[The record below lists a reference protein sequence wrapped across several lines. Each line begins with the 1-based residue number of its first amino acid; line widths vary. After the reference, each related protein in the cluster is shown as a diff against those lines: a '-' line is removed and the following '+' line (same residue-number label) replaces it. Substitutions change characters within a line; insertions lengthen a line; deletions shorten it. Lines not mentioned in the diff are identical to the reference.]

1 MRTPCLVLTLIPLLT
16 ALILACGSPA
26 RNTKQEPSPT
36 PNLTPGAA
44 ASIDAT
50 TEVSPTPSPP
60 GFLVT
65 SGVGADFIDLQG
77 ALKKAID
84 LYPVRGDYA
93 VAVSD
98 LQSGE
103 TISVNGDVPRISG
116 CTINL
121 FVLFQVAI
129 DLEAGKYPLA
139 LVDELVRD
147 TTWNS
152 DAVTA
157 RELYEIVGDGDAT
170 KGVRIVDDLIR
181 KRLGIES
188 VLLDHPPAYPDDSL
202 DRDFNNWVTAEAMN
216 QALAALWRG
225 EVVGPKYRAYLL
237 EVLEDVKPGLNYL
250 TAAVPKARVS
260 HKNGFLAGDTG
271 YIDNDVGIVRLSR
284 GDQEFAY
291 AVSFF
296 SQEVPTEY
304 GDVVLGQRLGD
315 LTYKVML
322 ARYP

>member
-1 MRTPCLVLTLIPLLT
+1 MRTWPPVYPFALLLTTLVLT
-16 ALILACGSPA
+16 CGTPA
-26 RNTKQEPSPT
+26 RSTEQGTAPT
-36 PNLTPGAA
+36 PGLTPGAA
-44 ASIDAT
+44 ATADPTA
-50 TEVSPTPSPP
+50 EASPTPISC
-60 GFLVT
+60 GFLT
-65 SGVGADFIDLQG
+65 SANVAADFTDLLT

-84 LYPVRGDYA
+84 SYPVEGAYA
-93 VAVSD
+93 VAVTD

-103 TISVNGDVPRISG
+103 TISVDGDVPQLSG

-139 LVDELVRD
+139 LVDEIVRD
-147 TTWNS
+147 TTWSSN
-152 DAVTA
+152 AVTA
-157 RELYEIVGDGDAT
+157 RELYEVVGDGDAT

-181 KRLGIES
+181 NRLGIDG
-188 VLLDHPPAYPDDSL
+188 VVLDHPPSYPEDSL
-202 DRDFNNWVTAEAMN
+202 DLDFNNWVTPAAMN
-216 QALAALWRG
+216 EALAALWRG
-225 EVVGPKYRAYLL
+225 EVVGPRYRDYLL

-260 HKNGFLAGDTG
+260 HKNGFLVGDTG
-271 YIDNDVGIVRLSR
+271 YIDNDSGIVRLTR
-284 GDQEFAY
+284 GDREYAY

-315 LTYKVML
+315 LTYKTML